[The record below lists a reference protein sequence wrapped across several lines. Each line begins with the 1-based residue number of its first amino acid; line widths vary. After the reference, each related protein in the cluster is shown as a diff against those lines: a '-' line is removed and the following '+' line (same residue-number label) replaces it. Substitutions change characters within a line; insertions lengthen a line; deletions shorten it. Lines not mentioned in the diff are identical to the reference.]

1 MKFLLLVVTAATMG
15 CRSADHSDAGRG
27 RAGRVTGTEDAV
39 QAPLNIEV
47 SGWAAY
53 DHEGENFIHLWSPGA
68 PKSVFI
74 VREADAPP
82 GFLEAI
88 RRSLP
93 MVDRVRV
100 ELLRYDEI
108 RETATTAE
116 IAKMPSEVIF
126 HHDGA
131 GYGDDRGD
139 S

>member
-1 MKFLLLVVTAATMG
+1 MKFLLLSTTAAVIG
-15 CRSADHSDAGRG
+15 CSSTDQGEAGQC
-27 RAGRVTGTEDAV
+27 RVPRVAGTEDAAQV
-39 QAPLNIEV
+39 PLNIEV
-47 SGWAAY
+47 AGWAAY
-53 DHEGENFIHLWSPGA
+53 AHEGENFIHLWSPGA

-74 VREADAPP
+74 VRETEAPP
-82 GFLEAI
+82 GFLESI

-116 IAKMPSEVIF
+116 IANMPSEVIF

-131 GYGDDRGD
+131 GYGDNRGD